1 MKNQSLEDFLFNHK
15 IYKEAQINFLKKGLQ
30 GSAEKMLDEIAE
42 CFDGT
47 FRNAAHPDLKEFFMN
62 KIAQNLLVDLKE
74 GLMNDGLE
82 NVDLTKLTNNET

>member
-1 MKNQSLEDFLFNHK
+1 MKDQSMEDFLFTHK

-30 GSAEKMLDEIAE
+30 GSAEEMLDQVAA
-42 CFDGT
+42 CFRSYNKD
-47 FRNAAHPDLKEFFMN
+47 NSDIKEFFMN

-82 NVDLTKLTNNET
+82 NVDLTKLTNNKT